1 MLLSIR
7 NVTILNH
14 RHLVEFCWIDSFI
27 FPARLC
33 HDSLLSNEK
42 WCFQFDVTIVSSFFV
57 FFFVYFRNVLLFLLT
72 NLLLYL
78 NNSDFIYCLNRKILT
93 PESQL
98 KKAKANQKTQ
108 EQIAAERAA
117 RKAVCL

>member
-42 WCFQFDVTIVSSFFV
+42 WCFQFDVTIVSIL
-57 FFFVYFRNVLLFLLT
+57 FVYFRNVLFFLLT
-72 NLLLYL
+72 NLLLDF
-78 NNSDFIYCLNRKILT
+78 NNSDFINCLNRKILT